1 MIKELERQA
10 LRGEEKKQ
18 SDFSRPTLPRSL
30 TLLDGLAIIVGITI
44 GAGIYSTPQIIAGY
58 LSSFNQIILLWIS
71 VGLFVFLGGLIYAE
85 LGTKFPHTGGE
96 YVYLYR
102 AFGPLVGFLFG
113 WSQLFI
119 IRTSPAA
126 GLAIVTADYLGY
138 FFPLSALTHR
148 IVAVSVVLILGT
160 INIIGLKWASAFQ
173 KVTTT
178 FKVSGLIIF
187 VVGGLILSRNL
198 PSGLVEQLEPGNNL
212 SPITRIIAA
221 LMMVFFAHTGFE
233 RLGYS
238 AGEMKNPRQTIPLS
252 LFLGIALI
260 VTIYCLINFI
270 YHLVLGMEGVRGNR
284 IVASAAA
291 VRLAGPIGAG
301 FVAILV
307 ILSATGSINGTMMT
321 ATRVYYAMARDGL
334 FLDWLNYVHPRF
346 RTPSRAVIAHCL
358 WALVILFLRSK
369 FEVIA
374 AGMVFGI
381 LIFLALSTLSLI
393 KFRLAGIGEKEGYRV
408 PLFPLFPLV
417 YLSGLIIFIVFRS
430 IFEWRRTLIDLMFI
444 ASGLPFYF
452 LSKSWKKRKI

>member
-1 MIKELERQA
+1 MK
-10 LRGEEKKQ
+10 
-18 SDFSRPTLPRSL
+18 LPRTLS
-30 TLLDGLAIIVGITI
+30 LLDGLAIIIGITI

-58 LSSFNQIILLWIS
+58 LSSFNQIIILWII

-85 LGTKFPHTGGE
+85 LGTRFPHTGGE

-126 GLAIVTADYLGY
+126 GLALVTADYLSY
-138 FFPLSALTHR
+138 FFPLSP
-148 IVAVSVVLILGT
+148 IVHKVVATSVILILGLL
-160 INIIGLKWASAFQ
+160 NIIGLKWASAFQ
-173 KVTTT
+173 KFTTT
-178 FKVSGLIIF
+178 FKVLGLFLF
-187 VVGGLILSRNL
+187 VIGGLILSQGL
-198 PSGLVEQLEPGNNL
+198 ASGLNQRLEPLSDL

-238 AGEMKNPRQTIPLS
+238 AGEMKNPRKTIPLS
-252 LFLGIALI
+252 LALGIGLI
-260 VTIYCLINFI
+260 VIIYCLVNLI
-270 YHLVLGMEGVRGNR
+270 YHLVLGMEGVRGNT

-291 VRLAGPIGAG
+291 VHLAGPIGAS

-334 FLDWLNYVHPRF
+334 FLSWLNYVHPRF
-346 RTPSRAVIAHCL
+346 RTPSRAVMAHCL

-381 LIFLALSTLSLI
+381 LIFLALSTFSLI
-393 KFRLAGIGEKEGYRV
+393 KFRLLEVGDKEGYRV
-408 PLFPLFPLV
+408 PLFPLFPIV
-417 YLSGLIIFIVFRS
+417 YLTGLIILIVFRS
-430 IFEWRRTLIDLMFI
+430 IFEWRRTLIDLIFI

-452 LSKSWKKRKI
+452 FQRHFKGRKSSRLIIERN